1 MKTIYIDMDGVV
13 ADFNAFIGNVLGRSV
28 RWTDRSITEEEWAV
42 VQAVDHI
49 YYQLPLTPEATKLV
63 GYCSQFS
70 DEYKVE
76 FLTAL
81 PGKNRVP
88 TAAQDKQDWIDKY
101 FPGYKVNFGPLSSDK
116 WKWCKPGDML
126 IDDKLSNINDW
137 YEKGKGIAI
146 FYKEN
151 LHSTLNAIDSVL
163 GKTEPMRIIDETD
176 NKQTG

>member
-13 ADFNAFIGNVLGRSV
+13 ADFNAYIGGLLGRPV

-42 VQAVDHI
+42 VTSQDHI
-49 YYQLPLTPEATKLV
+49 YFKLPLTPEATTLV
-63 GYCSQFS
+63 GYCSQFK

-88 TAAQDKQDWIDKY
+88 TAAADKQNWINKY

-116 WKWCKPGDML
+116 WKWCKPGDIL
-126 IDDKLSNINDW
+126 IDDKFTNIDDW
-137 YEKGKGIAI
+137 YTKGKGIGI

-151 LHSTLNAIDSVL
+151 IHATLHHIDKAI
-163 GKTEPMRIIDETD
+163 GITEPMRFLDETT
-176 NKQTG
+176 N